1 MCAYPLTLR
10 PVQHKSTSLL
20 WLRHASATGH
30 TLAAPS
36 AWDIIA
42 LDSHMLIPL
51 ISSNLFKCCI
61 LNEVC
66 TDHYLKLRTIFSS
79 DV

>member
-10 PVQHKSTSLL
+10 PIQHKSTSLL

-30 TLAAPS
+30 ILAAPS

-51 ISSNLFKCCI
+51 ISSNLF
-61 LNEVC
+61 
-66 TDHYLKLRTIFSS
+66 
-79 DV
+79 